1 MRTEAYT
8 TLYDDEAR
16 RKYDKK
22 LNEPEMIAQPRPCH
36 VPVYHPPPMNRM
48 PTMPVMPTGVAPMP
62 HSHLYLQ
69 TPPHH
74 FMAHVHVQHCM
85 VRLCYEGQLNPV
97 PDTRSEPSRH
107 SPESL
112 LRGYTPYPAFVTI
125 RALSA
130 NA

>member
-1 MRTEAYT
+1 MELFLRTEAYT

-22 LNEPEMIAQPRPCH
+22 LNEPDVIAQPRPCH
-36 VPVYHPPPMNRM
+36 VPVYHPPPMNPM

-62 HSHLYLQ
+62 HSHLFLQ

-85 VRLCYEGQLNPV
+85 VRLCYEG
-97 PDTRSEPSRH
+97 
-107 SPESL
+107 
-112 LRGYTPYPAFVTI
+112 
-125 RALSA
+125 
-130 NA
+130 